1 MAGSM
6 ARRAEAATAHVLMLS
21 AALLLTGCAVGP
33 DFATPA
39 APDVPGY
46 TPEPLGSRTAAAK
59 TAGGEAQHL
68 VSDLDL
74 PGQWWT
80 LFHSK
85 ALNSLVET
93 ALAANPDLQAAQ
105 AALRVAKENLYAQQ
119 GALLPAVD
127 ANFSAIRQ
135 KPAIGAP

>member
-1 MAGSM
+1 MAESM
-6 ARRAEAATAHVLMLS
+6 ARRAEAAKAHGLVLI

-33 DFATPA
+33 DFTTPA

-93 ALAANPDLQAAQ
+93 ALAANPDLHAAQ
-105 AALRVAKENLYAQQ
+105 TALRVAEENVSAQQ
-119 GALLPAVD
+119 GALLPAAD
-127 ANFSAIRQ
+127 ANFSALRH
-135 KPAIGAP
+135 KPA